1 MKKGGSRRPFPACL
15 PALAEERDVLLGLG
29 DPRGVR
35 GPLGLGAALLRLGR
49 GGEFRLGGLAGLRAA
64 GLRKRAV
71 LACVARPDPRVAVA
85 VLAVRR
91 RDELAAGEAERAQ
104 HLAAR
109 RTGELLAEPGA
120 HLVARR
126 ARRLGVRDGLGNLA
140 LL

>member
-29 DPRGVR
+29 DPRGV
-35 GPLGLGAALLRLGR
+35 GGALGLGAPLLRLGR

-64 GLRKRAV
+64 GLRLRAV
-71 LACVARPDPRVAVA
+71 LPRVPRPGPRVPVA
-85 VLAVRR
+85 VLGVAG

-109 RTGELLAEPGA
+109 RAGELLA
-120 HLVARR
+120 
-126 ARRLGVRDGLGNLA
+126 
-140 LL
+140 